1 MAREGTDCRRQ
12 ESPRLAEGT
21 LPFLSHTDVGN
32 KNLGQR
38 WSMVCAVTLGT
49 KELPI
54 VRKKQLTL
62 GCKGLDTDDMY
73 CYKQAVILSLLFM
86 PYVSCSFALKCH
98 WINFNFFV
106 TFSVEIFP
114 LDRTFVPLI

>member
-21 LPFLSHTDVGN
+21 LPFLSHRDVGN

-38 WSMVCAVTLGT
+38 WSMVGAVTLGT

-86 PYVSCSFALKCH
+86 PYVSCSFVLKCH
-98 WINFNFFV
+98 WINL
-106 TFSVEIFP
+106 TLLSLFP